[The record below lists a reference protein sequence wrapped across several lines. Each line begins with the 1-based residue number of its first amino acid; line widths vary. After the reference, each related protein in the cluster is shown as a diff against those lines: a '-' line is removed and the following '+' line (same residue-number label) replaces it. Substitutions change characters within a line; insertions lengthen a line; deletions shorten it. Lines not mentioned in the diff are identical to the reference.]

1 VKLARYLETGS
12 FVPALGS
19 KPVSADVRIIC
30 ATEARPA
37 NDVREGR
44 FREDLLQQLEVFPI
58 HLPPLRRRGADIAML
73 AQRFLDDFNKS
84 EGTNKR
90 FSRAALARLAQHT
103 WPGNVRE
110 LKVYVHRAY
119 LHAGYVIDG
128 GDSVRTVAA
137 ADDTDDL
144 ITLRIGMPLDEI
156 ERRVTMATLARCNG
170 VKKRAAAILGISL
183 KTLYNRLAAYST
195 SAHGA
200 EIPEGT
206 NAQTR

>member
-1 VKLARYLETGS
+1 M
-12 FVPALGS
+12 
-19 KPVSADVRIIC
+19 
-30 ATEARPA
+30 
-37 NDVREGR
+37 REGR

-58 HLPPLRRRGADIAML
+58 QVPPLRQRGADIALL

-110 LKVYVHRAY
+110 LKIYVHRAY
-119 LHAGYVIDG
+119 LHAGDVIDG

-137 ADDTDDL
+137 DDDTDDL
-144 ITLRIGMPLDEI
+144 ITLRIGMPLEEI

-183 KTLYNRLAAYST
+183 KTLYNRLEVY
-195 SAHGA
+195 SAHACGA
-200 EIPEGT
+200 EEPAGT
-206 NAQTR
+206 KAEAR